1 MRVSVRTTSSVLTS
15 QKPPRARAR
24 PRGGEESVNWAP
36 RGLGDDGLP
45 PAPLLLLQSE
55 HGAARHQAQG
65 TAELEVLQ
73 TQFEHATTKN
83 SDSALLEVESV

>member
-1 MRVSVRTTSSVLTS
+1 MSSPRVNHPARGRGREGARS
-15 QKPPRARAR
+15 QSTGR
-24 PRGGEESVNWAP
+24 
-36 RGLGDDGLP
+36 LGDDGLP
-45 PAPLLLLQSE
+45 LAPLLLLQSE

-83 SDSALLEVESV
+83 SDSALEVESV